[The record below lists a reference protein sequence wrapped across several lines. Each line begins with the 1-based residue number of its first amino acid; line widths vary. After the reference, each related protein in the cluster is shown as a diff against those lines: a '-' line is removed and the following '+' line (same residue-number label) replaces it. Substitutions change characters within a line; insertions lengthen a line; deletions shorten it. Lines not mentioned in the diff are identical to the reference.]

1 MKISKKFRK
10 YLSNLSDASKTIKVL
25 SAAFFISLLAFN
37 CSNNDDNVIVD
48 LEPDFSGVYAQEDQM
63 GRPAVNTV
71 FVSAA
76 SKDMFN
82 VTVPSG
88 QNAAFQSMFQ
98 TNLEALSP
106 AFANPGDMNAL
117 GQTSAAFTGLLA
129 TDVLNVSLDG
139 TTTFYDGTNVLTGR
153 ALADDVITVELLLI
167 FGGEDFSE
175 NPGLSNDNVDA
186 NDKTFM
192 TSFPYLAS
200 PW

>member
-1 MKISKKFRK
+1 MKILKQTPIN
-10 YLSNLSDASKTIKVL
+10 NLKLIMSS
-25 SAAFFISLLAFN
+25 FMMLALVMS
-37 CSNNDDNVIVD
+37 CSNTDDDDIIINY
-48 LEPDFSGVYAQEDQM
+48 EPDFSGTFEQQDQM

-71 FVSAA
+71 FVSSA

-82 VTVPSG
+82 TTIPSQ
-88 QNAAFQSMFQ
+88 QNAAFQTMFQ
-98 TNLEALSP
+98 TNLEGLSP
-106 AFANPGDMNAL
+106 AYANPGDENAL
-117 GQTSAAFTGLLA
+117 GLDSAAFTGLLA

-175 NPGLSNDNVDA
+175 NPGLSNDNVSA
-186 NDKTFM
+186 NDKPFL
-192 TSFPYLAS
+192 TSFPYLAA

>member
-1 MKISKKFRK
+1 MKIYKIK
-10 YLSNLSDASKTIKVL
+10 YLAITI
-25 SAAFFISLLAFN
+25 FSLLIISCN
-37 CSNNDDNVIVD
+37 NNDDNTMAEIAV
-48 LEPDFSGVYAQEDQM
+48 DFSGTFVQKDQM

-76 SKDMFN
+76 SKDDFN
-82 VTVPSG
+82 TTIPSEQG
-88 QNAAFQSMFQ
+88 ALFQSMFEA
-98 TNLEALSP
+98 NLTGLSP
-106 AFANPGDMNAL
+106 AYASAGDKNAL
-117 GQTSAAFTGLLA
+117 GLDAAAFTGLLA

-175 NPGLSNDNVDA
+175 NPTLSNDNVNE
-186 NDKTFM
+186 NDKEFS

>member
-1 MKISKKFRK
+1 M
-10 YLSNLSDASKTIKVL
+10 KTINYIAVMIL
-25 SAAFFISLLAFN
+25 VSFVSLN
-37 CSNNDDNVIVD
+37 CSNDDDFTPIIGNGGMQN
-48 LEPDFSGVYAQEDQM
+48 PDFSGTYVQQDQM

-71 FVSAA
+71 FVSSA

-82 VTVPSG
+82 TTVPSD
-88 QNAAFQSMFQ
+88 QNGAFQSMFQ

-106 AFANPGDMNAL
+106 AYANPGDQNAL
-117 GQTSAAFTGLLA
+117 GLDAATFTGLLA

-167 FGGEDFSE
+167 FGGEDFTE
-175 NPGLSNDNVDA
+175 NPTLSNDNVDA
-186 NDKTFM
+186 NDKPFL
-192 TSFPYLAS
+192 TSFPYLAT

>member
-1 MKISKKFRK
+1 MKLNLIK
-10 YLSNLSDASKTIKVL
+10 Y
-25 SAAFFISLLAFN
+25 FSLALFATFMLVS
-37 CSNNDDNVIVD
+37 CKDDD
-48 LEPDFSGVYAQEDQM
+48 DDMMEPVDFSGTYVQEDQM

-71 FVSAA
+71 FVSSG
-76 SKDMFN
+76 SKDQFN
-82 VTVPSG
+82 RTIPSQ
-88 QNAAFQSMFQ
+88 QNAAFQSMFES
-98 TNLEALSP
+98 NLTALSP

-117 GQTSAAFTGLLA
+117 GLDAATFSSVLA

-175 NPGLSNDNVDA
+175 NPTLSDDHVDT
-186 NDKTFM
+186 NDKMFLT
-192 TSFPYLAS
+192 TFPYLAS

>member
-1 MKISKKFRK
+1 MRILNKVHALNIIDMK
-10 YLSNLSDASKTIKVL
+10 NNIKLVL
-25 SAAFFISLLAFN
+25 STLLITALIMS
-37 CSNNDDNVIVD
+37 CSNNDDNNMQTQI
-48 LEPDFSGVYAQEDQM
+48 DFSGTFAQQDQM

-71 FVSAA
+71 FVSSS

-82 VTVPSG
+82 TTIPSQ
-88 QNAAFQSMFQ
+88 QNAAFQNMFQ

-106 AFANPGDMNAL
+106 AYANPGDTNAL
-117 GQTSAAFTGLLA
+117 GLDSATFTGLLA

-175 NPGLSNDNVDA
+175 NPGLSNDNVDG
-186 NDKTFM
+186 NDKPFL
-192 TSFPYLAS
+192 TSFPYLAA

>member
-1 MKISKKFRK
+1 MKF
-10 YLSNLSDASKTIKVL
+10 NNIKL
-25 SAAFFISLLAFN
+25 FALAILVSMTAYN
-37 CSNNDDNVIVD
+37 CSDDDDTIGGPTGPNFTGTYV
-48 LEPDFSGVYAQEDQM
+48 QQDQM
-63 GRPAVNTV
+63 ARPAVNTV
-71 FVSAA
+71 FVS
-76 SKDMFN
+76 SGMKDAFN
-82 VTVPSG
+82 TTIPSNQG
-88 QNAAFQSMFQ
+88 AAFQSMFQ

-106 AFANPGDMNAL
+106 AYNTPTDANAL
-117 GQTSAAFTGLLA
+117 TLTSAQFTGLLA

-186 NDKTFM
+186 NDKAFLS
-192 TSFPYLAS
+192 SFPYLAA